1 MTKVMICGSRR
12 AEDIQLLVEAGVD
25 GIGLITEVWQK
36 IACNLRREQAR
47 KLRQA
52 IPPLISTV
60 LILTEERLDEICRLT
75 EHILPDAVQLHG
87 FNAPEEVAS
96 LKEKLK
102 VKIVKTLH
110 FQGESMAEGNDPV
123 GCARQYIAAGA
134 DAILVDS
141 YAKDKVG
148 ATGETM
154 SLSLSRTLRDALY
167 PVPLIMAGGLDSE
180 NVANVVDK
188 VKPYAVDV
196 FSGVTTGGYLD
207 TDKVKKFM
215 DRVRAGQGTYFV
227 R

>member
-36 IACNLRREQAR
+36 IACNLSREQAR

-60 LILTEERLDEICRLT
+60 LILTEERMDEICRLT
-75 EHILPDAVQLHG
+75 EHISPDAVQLHG
-87 FNAPEEVAS
+87 FNAPEEVAGI
-96 LKEKLK
+96 KEKLK

-123 GCARQYIAAGA
+123 ACARQYIAAGA

-141 YAKDKVG
+141 YGKDKVG

-180 NVANVVDK
+180 NVSHVLNQ

-207 TDKVKKFM
+207 SDKVREFM
-215 DRVRAGQGTYFV
+215 KRVRTG
-227 R
+227 